1 MMKLINRGWYE
12 KEKDKWEMETDQEN
26 KEALIWVSSR
36 ARCNDRI
43 CRIW

>member
-1 MMKLINRGWYE
+1 MMKLINRGCYE
-12 KEKDKWEMETDQEN
+12 KEQYKWEMETNQEK
-26 KEALIWVSSR
+26 KEALIWVSSK